1 MTFADGIGAGCVCAR
16 PNKISLGAVTAQ
28 VSPRQVASA
37 QAYILFYTR
46 ELALAAPSSPALP
59 PPTVFGGSGHSR
71 SGIIRGSVDRA
82 DVDHVGEGVPAQK
95 SGGLRLFP
103 IRPTETTL
111 GLGKSTR
118 NVEVAAKRGEKKD
131 LLIGDE
137 RSLVVLEIT
146 CVCIGVCVC
155 VYVVFTQRFPDV
167 MIL

>member
-1 MTFADGIGAGCVCAR
+1 MGSGLAVFAHAQT
-16 PNKISLGAVTAQ
+16 KFLLGR
-28 VSPRQVASA
+28 SPHRSVHDKWHQPRHTS
-37 QAYILFYTR
+37 FSTR

-59 PPTVFGGSGHSR
+59 PLTVFGGSGHSR
-71 SGIIRGSVDRA
+71 SGIIRGSVNRA

-103 IRPTETTL
+103 IQPTETTL

-131 LLIGDE
+131 LLIGDD

-155 VYVVFTQRFPDV
+155 VYVVYTQRFSDV